1 MATDIRRSKSHLPKT
16 IQSGGFLFKTLGNLS
31 KKVLLDLAVPLAKVV
46 LPKLA
51 TKATS
56 SVLDK
61 FERKITGKGAVRA
74 GRGFT
79 FFISNEDMDVII
91 KIVES
96 LDKSGLLI
104 DVSTE
109 TVKHEIKKQEGG
121 FLGAMMAP
129 MTASMIAPMA
139 SSNMLGL
146 NLRKIKKLKQFFMV
160 FLK

>member
-16 IQSGGFLFKTLGNLS
+16 IQSGGFLFKTLSNLS

>member
-1 MATDIRRSKSHLPKT
+1 MPTDIRRSKSHLPKT
-16 IQSGGFLFKTLGNLS
+16 IQSGGFLFKTGNLS

-79 FFISNEDMDVII
+79 LFISNEDMDVII

-96 LDKSGLLI
+96 LEKSGLLI

-129 MTASMIAPMA
+129 MTASVIVPRA

-146 NLRKIKKLKQFFMV
+146 NL
-160 FLK
+160 